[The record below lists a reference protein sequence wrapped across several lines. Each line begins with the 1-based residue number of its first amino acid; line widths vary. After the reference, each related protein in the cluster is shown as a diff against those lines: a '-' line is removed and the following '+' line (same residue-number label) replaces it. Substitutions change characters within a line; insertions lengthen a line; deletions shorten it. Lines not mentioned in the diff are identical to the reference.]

1 MRSVWLGSRND
12 MVASRV
18 VMLAAGGVALTGSAW
33 PGIVTGLGIAALFG
47 ASAIEVIWTVR
58 RGRLRRDSRLERA
71 PWKASGREFSGGP
84 DPSLE

>member
-12 MVASRV
+12 MVANRV

-47 ASAIEVIWTVR
+47 ASAIEVIGKARRALNTV
-58 RGRLRRDSRLERA
+58 
-71 PWKASGREFSGGP
+71 SGG
-84 DPSLE
+84 